1 MCSNP
6 PYRTIMSIPPI
17 IFDLIRGLTMLLMAG
32 GIVSGG
38 ILGLLFLVR
47 KSDNYWQN
55 ILFSLLLISF
65 SLTLLDKFLNY
76 SFVAQRH
83 ASLATLPIYMSF
95 AFGPLLFFYVKSRL
109 YPSRFS
115 MNRRD
120 FKHFILPTVQFFL
133 LSWIALQNSV
143 TKAEFQM
150 HFFSPFYGNFEK
162 AVFIIHFFLYLYFA
176 YRFILFERHPL
187 SISVEKVGARALSA
201 KNSALKRQVLI
212 IGWLKRMVKVLFLL
226 FGVHAFF
233 ILTDYFSFKL
243 FSLNL
248 QSKALFSAFYELSF
262 EAMLFWL
269 CLNAYFAWRRG
280 I

>member
-1 MCSNP
+1 
-6 PYRTIMSIPPI
+6 MSIPPI
-17 IFDLIRGLTMLLMAG
+17 IFDLIRWLTMLLMAG
-32 GIVSGG
+32 GVVSGG
-38 ILGLLFLVR
+38 ILGFLFLWR

-109 YPSRFS
+109 YPYRFS
-115 MNRRD
+115 MSRRD

-133 LSWIALQNSV
+133 LSWIALQDV
-143 TKAEFQM
+143 QTKAEFQA

-162 AVFIIHFFLYLYFA
+162 AVFIVHFFLYLYFS
-176 YRFILFERHPL
+176 YRFILFKRHPL
-187 SISVEKVGARALSA
+187 NISAERAGKKMLVV
-201 KNSALKRQVLI
+201 KNSSLKKQILI
-212 IGWLKRMVKVLFLL
+212 VGWLKRMVKVLFLL
-226 FGVHAFF
+226 FGIHAFF
-233 ILTDYFSFKL
+233 ILTDYFSFKI
-243 FSLNL
+243 FDLNL
-248 QSKALFSAFYELSF
+248 QTKALFSAFYELTF